1 MECML
6 VRGSFYVYQISFNLP
21 SVALFLENPCLLF
34 WMILLT
40 SHQATFKVVDL
51 DDYAADDE
59 EYEEKS
65 KKESL
70 AFFFLATYENGEPT
84 DNAARFYKWVKRE
97 GNGFRILLMECL
109 ALAIDNVANW
119 LRSLNLYVVGKQIA
133 NEVDEH
139 LAEQGRLVRW
149 QWRLNLEFLLHE
161 TLLRG
166 GGGDLCTHCFSA
178 WEKKK
183 DKTRNGRS
191 SAKRK
196 SCSIWIFNIS

>member
-1 MECML
+1 MESML

-51 DDYAADDE
+51 DDYAVDDE

-70 AFFFLATYENGEPT
+70 AFFFLAIYENGEPT
-84 DNAARFYKWVKRE
+84 DNAARVKRE

-109 ALAIDNVANW
+109 ALAIDSMST
-119 LRSLNLYVVGKQIA
+119 LIRS
-133 NEVDEH
+133 
-139 LAEQGRLVRW
+139 
-149 QWRLNLEFLLHE
+149 
-161 TLLRG
+161 
-166 GGGDLCTHCFSA
+166 
-178 WEKKK
+178 
-183 DKTRNGRS
+183 
-191 SAKRK
+191 
-196 SCSIWIFNIS
+196 